1 MEPLETTITEE
12 DINRMVAESKIE
24 SVKMGQK
31 TTVVHL
37 TLPNGFELVET
48 AACVDPARYDHAI
61 GEEIALKRI
70 KDKIWLLEG
79 YLLQSMISEG
89 W

>member
-1 MEPLETTITEE
+1 MKPLTVTEE
-12 DINRMVAESKIE
+12 QVNELIAQSRIDSI
-24 SVKMGQK
+24 KMGQK

-48 AACVDPARYDHAI
+48 AACVDAANYDHEV
-61 GEEIALKRI
+61 GEKIALERI

-79 YLLQSMISEG
+79 YLLQNVITGNE
-89 W
+89 

>member
-1 MEPLETTITEE
+1 MRVTEE
-12 DINRMVAESKIE
+12 QVNEIIAQSQVE

-37 TLPNGFELVET
+37 TLPNGFELIET
-48 AACVDPARYDHAI
+48 AACVDPASYDHEV
-61 GEEIALKRI
+61 GVKIALERI

-79 YLLQSMISEG
+79 YLLQERMSKG
-89 W
+89 D